1 MTILLMF
8 SEYRQSIVAFYQL
21 LRPVASLIYRNK
33 NKNLKKTAFFAVFFV
48 RQFVWGRGRRG
59 TKIVAMQKFCFF
71 LLRMG
76 LFCYYSACYRETIG
90 GKIVSFCFF
99 LFLFVSFC
107 FQMFLALFL
116 YKQL

>member
-1 MTILLMF
+1 MAYKAYSKASGIKSTALLTNWKH
-8 SEYRQSIVAFYQL
+8 Q
-21 LRPVASLIYRNK
+21 
-33 NKNLKKTAFFAVFFV
+33 NLNKTAFFAVFFI

-71 LLRMG
+71 LLRIG
-76 LFCYYSACYRETIG
+76 LFCYYSAYYRETIG
-90 GKIVSFCFF
+90 GKFVSFCFF

-116 YKQL
+116 YK